1 MLFSPVSLGA
11 AFDVGLFAGD
21 CPCRLP
27 TGAVPLEAAFDG
39 LSAGDWPCRLPTGAV
54 PLEAAFDDLSAGD

>member
-11 AFDVGLFAGD
+11 AFDVGLLAGD
-21 CPCRLP
+21 WPCRLR

-39 LSAGDWPCRLPTGAV
+39 LLAGDWPCRLLTDVLP
-54 PLEAAFDDLSAGD
+54 